1 MWAHERH
8 SRIVAL
14 LNERQRL
21 TTEAIAAELAVSKET
36 IRRDLIELELSGKL
50 SRVHG
55 GAIPQNVPIEPS
67 YVEREE
73 LHRPEKRA
81 IARAAATLI
90 QPGMSCFIDAGST
103 TQALAQVL
111 LARSDIQIITNSV
124 GIASDLAGNP
134 GLDVVLLGGRIAQ
147 EMPATYGDQTV
158 AEIGRYHLDLAVV
171 SPVGI
176 DARAGAMDYLWHEAA
191 VARAMLEHA
200 RQRILLADRSKLGQ
214 TSRMQICAASAVD
227 VLVTDAAASD
237 VIVRQLEAG
246 GVKSVL
252 HAELPGAERPAAT
265 IVTRLG

>member
-8 SRIVAL
+8 VRIVAL

-21 TTEAIAAELAVSKET
+21 TTETFSAELGVSKET

-55 GAIPQNVPIEPS
+55 GAIPQSVPIEAS
-67 YVEREE
+67 YIEREE
-73 LHRPEKRA
+73 LHRPEKRS

-90 QPGMSCFIDAGST
+90 GPGMSCFIDAGST
-103 TQALAQVL
+103 TRALAQAL
-111 LARSDIQIITNSV
+111 LARTDIQIITNSV
-124 GIASDLAGNP
+124 NIASDLATNP

-158 AEIGRYHLDLAVV
+158 AEIGRYHLDLAIV
-171 SPVGI
+171 SPVSI

-200 RQRILLADRSKLGQ
+200 RQRVVLADRSKLGQ
-214 TSRMQICAASAVD
+214 MSRMQICAANAVD
-227 VLVTDAAASD
+227 MLVTDAAAGD
-237 VIVRQLEAG
+237 KRVRQLQSG
-246 GVKSVL
+246 GVKRVL
-252 HAELPGAERPAAT
+252 HAAPPQGSSAAQ
-265 IVTRLG
+265 RD

>member
-21 TTEAIAAELAVSKET
+21 TTENFSAELGVSKET

-67 YVEREE
+67 YIEREE
-73 LHRPEKRA
+73 LHRLEKRA
-81 IARAAATLI
+81 IARAAAALI
-90 QPGMSCFIDAGST
+90 TPGMSCFIDAGST
-103 TQALAQVL
+103 TQALAQAL
-111 LARSDIQIITNSV
+111 LARTDIQIITNSV
-124 GIASDLAGNP
+124 SIASELAGNP

-158 AEIGRYHLDLAVV
+158 AEIGRFHLDLAIV
-171 SPVGI
+171 SPVGV
-176 DARAGAMDYLWHEAA
+176 DARAGAIDYLWHEAA

-200 RQRILLADRSKLGQ
+200 RQRIVLADRTKLGQ
-214 TSRMQICAASAVD
+214 TSRMQICSASAVD
-227 VLVTDAAASD
+227 VLVTDALAGD
-237 VIVRQLEAG
+237 KVVRQLQAG
-246 GVKSVL
+246 GVRQVL
-252 HAELPGAERPAAT
+252 HADRLSQPGSS
-265 IVTRLG
+265 

>member
-21 TTEAIAAELAVSKET
+21 TTESFSTELGVSKET

-55 GAIPQNVPIEPS
+55 GAIPQSVPIEPS

-90 QPGMSCFIDAGST
+90 LPGMSCFIDAGST
-103 TQALAQVL
+103 TQALAQAL
-111 LARSDIQIITNSV
+111 LSRTDIQIITNSV
-124 GIASDLAGNP
+124 SIASDLASNP

-158 AEIGRYHLDLAVV
+158 AEIGRYHLDLAIV

-176 DARAGAMDYLWHEAA
+176 DPRAGAMDYLWHEAA

-227 VLVTDAAASD
+227 VLVTNSLAGDN
-237 VIVRQLEAG
+237 IVRQLQAG
-246 GVKSVL
+246 GVKNVL
-252 HAELPGAERPAAT
+252 HAGRPGTHRALAERD
-265 IVTRLG
+265 

>member
-21 TTEAIAAELAVSKET
+21 TTEAIAAELSVSKET

-55 GAIPQNVPIEPS
+55 GAIPQNVPVEPS

-103 TQALAQVL
+103 TQALAQAL
-111 LARSDIQIITNSV
+111 QGRSDIQIITNSV
-124 GIASDLAGNP
+124 GIASDLASNP
-134 GLDVVLLGGRIAQ
+134 GLDVMLLGGRVAQ

-158 AEIGRYHLDLAVV
+158 AEIGRYHLDLAII

-200 RQRILLADRSKLGQ
+200 RERILLADRSKLGQ
-214 TSRMQICAASAVD
+214 TSRMQVCAASAVD
-227 VLVTDAAASD
+227 MLVTDAPAGD
-237 VIVRQLEAG
+237 MLVRQLEAG

-252 HAELPGAERPAAT
+252 SVDLQAVRS
-265 IVTRLG
+265 

>member
-8 SRIVAL
+8 ARIVAL

-21 TTEAIAAELAVSKET
+21 TTETFSAELGVSKET

-55 GAIPQNVPIEPS
+55 GAIPQNVPIEAS

-73 LHRPEKRA
+73 LHRPEKRS

-90 QPGMSCFIDAGST
+90 AQGMSCFIDAGST
-103 TQALAQVL
+103 THALAQVL
-111 LARSDIQIITNSV
+111 LARTDLQIITNSV
-124 GIASDLAGNP
+124 SIASELASNP

-158 AEIGRYHLDLAVV
+158 AEIGRYHLDLAIV

-200 RQRILLADRSKLGQ
+200 RQRIVLADRSKLGQ

-227 VLVTDAAASD
+227 MLVTDAAAGD
-237 VIVRQLEAG
+237 KLVRQLQSG
-246 GVKSVL
+246 GVKRIL
-252 HAELPGAERPAAT
+252 HAELPQGRAT
-265 IVTRLG
+265 APRD

>member
-103 TQALAQVL
+103 TQALAQAL
-111 LARSDIQIITNSV
+111 LARADIQIITNSV

-158 AEIGRYHLDLAVV
+158 AEIGRYHLDLAIV
-171 SPVGI
+171 SPVAL

-227 VLVTDAAASD
+227 VLVTDAAASEL
-237 VIVRQLEAG
+237 IVRQLEAG

-252 HAELPGAERPAAT
+252 HAELPGSERPPAA
-265 IVTRLG
+265 IVTKPG

>member
-21 TTEAIAAELAVSKET
+21 TTEAIAAELSVSKET

-55 GAIPQNVPIEPS
+55 GAIPQNVAVEPS

-103 TQALAQVL
+103 TQALAQAL
-111 LARSDIQIITNSV
+111 QGRSDIQIITNSV
-124 GIASDLAGNP
+124 GIASDLASNS
-134 GLDVVLLGGRIAQ
+134 GLDVVLLGGRVAQ

-158 AEIGRYHLDLAVV
+158 AEIGRYHLDLAIV

-200 RQRILLADRSKLGQ
+200 RERILLADRSKLGQ
-214 TSRMQICAASAVD
+214 TSRMQVCAASAVD
-227 VLVTDAAASD
+227 VLVTDAPAGD
-237 VIVRQLEAG
+237 KLVRQLEAG
-246 GVKSVL
+246 GVKNVL
-252 HAELPGAERPAAT
+252 SADL
-265 IVTRLG
+265 

>member
-8 SRIVAL
+8 ARIVAL

-21 TTEAIAAELAVSKET
+21 TTETFSAELGVSKET

-55 GAIPQNVPIEPS
+55 GAIPQSNVPIEPS
-67 YVEREE
+67 YVVREE

-90 QPGMSCFIDAGST
+90 IPGMSCFIDAGST
-103 TQALAQVL
+103 TQALAQAL
-111 LARSDIQIITNSV
+111 LACTDLQIITNSV
-124 GIASDLAGNP
+124 NIASELAGNP

-158 AEIGRYHLDLAVV
+158 AEIGRYHLDLAIV

-200 RQRILLADRSKLGQ
+200 RQRIVLADRSKLGQ
-214 TSRMQICAASAVD
+214 TSRMQICSASAVD
-227 VLVTDAAASD
+227 VLVTDAMAGDA
-237 VIVRQLEAG
+237 IVRQLQAG

-252 HAELPGAERPAAT
+252 HAEPPAAAGT
-265 IVTRLG
+265 PSG